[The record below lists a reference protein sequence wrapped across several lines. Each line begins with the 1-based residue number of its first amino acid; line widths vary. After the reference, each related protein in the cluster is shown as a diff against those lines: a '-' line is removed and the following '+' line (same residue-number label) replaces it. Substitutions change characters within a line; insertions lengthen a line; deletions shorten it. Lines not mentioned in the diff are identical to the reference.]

1 MKTGVSIRII
11 TAKLLSRK
19 KITKSTQSI
28 ETVEREITSTEPLNI
43 IVNDSDTRSRKSNQ
57 HYTGDKSS
65 NLNDIITSQN
75 KGDTNRKKIFIRNE
89 KTNVFVSGIAFR
101 NDRLNDK
108 GKSVNSLLKGR
119 CDKEK
124 ICFVDNTNINV
135 GMLNNSGLNLNKR
148 GNTRL

>member
-75 KGDTNRKKIFIRNE
+75 KGDTNRKKTLMYEIR
-89 KTNVFVSGIAFR
+89 
-101 NDRLNDK
+101 L
-108 GKSVNSLLKGR
+108 
-119 CDKEK
+119 
-124 ICFVDNTNINV
+124 
-135 GMLNNSGLNLNKR
+135 
-148 GNTRL
+148 